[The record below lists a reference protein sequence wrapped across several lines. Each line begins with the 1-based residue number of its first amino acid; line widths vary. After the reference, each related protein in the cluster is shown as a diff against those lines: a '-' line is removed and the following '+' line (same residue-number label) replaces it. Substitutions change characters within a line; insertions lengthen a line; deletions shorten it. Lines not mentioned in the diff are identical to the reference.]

1 LTIGLSYSAI
11 IAQIIANTDLFQYV
25 AFSIT
30 PQQIQWLSSNPQYPA
45 AFVSPG
51 GKDTGENEISS
62 AGDIRQEVTEHF
74 TVCVMF
80 ANAGDLLAQDAADSV
95 TTYREALRKSLVNWH
110 PLPLSRTPHPVI
122 ENDDHLYVF
131 EGGARA
137 GWLFQ
142 YSVQY
147 QIGTSDCYTPTPSPL
162 VEVNV
167 IVINQVTGEAG

>member
-1 LTIGLSYSAI
+1 LTVGLSYSAI
-11 IAQIIANTDLFQYV
+11 IQQITANTNLFQYV

-30 PQQIQWLSSNPQYPA
+30 PQQIQWLSANPQYPA

-51 GKDTGENEISS
+51 GKDTGENEINS
-62 AGDIRQEVTEHF
+62 AGDLRQEITEHF

-80 ANAGDLLAQDAADSV
+80 ANAGDLLAQDAADVV
-95 TTYREALRKSLVNWH
+95 TLYREGLRKCLVNWH
-110 PLPLSRTPHPVI
+110 PLPLSRTVHPVI
-122 ENDDHLYVF
+122 ENDDNLYVY

-147 QIGTSDCYTPTPSPL
+147 QIQTSDCYTPTPRPL

-167 IVINQVTGEAG
+167 ITTSQVTGEAG